1 MQPSPAPVAPLAPRP
16 AAVGIVVSDMA
27 ASLAFYRALGLAVP
41 EEPDAHVEI
50 PFGGLRLLLDT
61 EEVLAS
67 FDPSFTPTTGSG
79 RVGLA
84 LECGSPAEV
93 DAAYDR
99 LVSAG
104 YRGHL
109 APFDAVWGQ
118 RYASV
123 LDPDGVGVDL
133 FAGGSAL

>member
-1 MQPSPAPVAPLAPRP
+1 MQPAPS
-16 AAVGIVVSDMA
+16 AVGIVVSDMA
-27 ASLAFYRALGLAVP
+27 ASLAFYRALGLEVP
-41 EEPDAHVEI
+41 DEPAPHVEI

-61 EEVLAS
+61 EETVAS
-67 FDPSFTPTTGSG
+67 FDPSFTPPTGNG

-93 DAAYDR
+93 DAAYER
-99 LVSAG
+99 LVDAG

-109 APFDAVWGQ
+109 APFDAFWGQ
-118 RYASV
+118 RYAAV

-133 FAGGSAL
+133 FAASS

>member
-1 MQPSPAPVAPLAPRP
+1 M
-16 AAVGIVVSDMA
+16 
-27 ASLAFYRALGLAVP
+27 
-41 EEPDAHVEI
+41 
-50 PFGGLRLLLDT
+50 
-61 EEVLAS
+61 LAS
-67 FDPSFTPTTGSG
+67 FDPSFTPPTGSG

-84 LECGSPAEV
+84 MECGSPAEV

>member
-1 MQPSPAPVAPLAPRP
+1 MKLQPF
-16 AAVGIVVSDMA
+16 AVGIVVADMA
-27 ASLAFYRALGLAVP
+27 ASLAFYRSLGLDVP
-41 EEPDAHVEI
+41 DEPAPHVEV
-50 PFGGLRLLLDT
+50 PFGALRLLLDT
-61 EEVLAS
+61 EETVAS
-67 FDPSFTPTTGSG
+67 FDPSFTPPTGEG

-84 LECGSPAEV
+84 LECDSPADV
-93 DAAYDR
+93 DAAYER
-99 LVSAG
+99 LVGQG

-133 FAGGSAL
+133 FAASS

>member
-1 MQPSPAPVAPLAPRP
+1 MQPAPS
-16 AAVGIVVSDMA
+16 AVGIVVSDMA
-27 ASLAFYRALGLAVP
+27 ASLAFYRALGLEVP
-41 EEPDAHVEI
+41 DDAAPHVEI

-61 EEVLAS
+61 EETVAS
-67 FDPSFTPTTGSG
+67 FDPSFTPPTGNG

-93 DAAYDR
+93 DAAYER
-99 LVSAG
+99 LVGAG

-109 APFDAVWGQ
+109 APFDAFWGQ

-133 FAGGSAL
+133 FAASP

>member
-1 MQPSPAPVAPLAPRP
+1 MRTSP
-16 AAVGIVVSDMA
+16 AAVGIVVTDMA
-27 ASLAFYRALGLAVP
+27 ASLAFYRTLGLEVP
-41 EEPDAHVEI
+41 DDPAPHVEI

-61 EEVLAS
+61 EEVVAS
-67 FDPSFTPTTGSG
+67 FDPSFTPPTGAG

-84 LECGSPAEV
+84 VECTSPAEV
-93 DAAYDR
+93 DAEYDR
-99 LVSAG
+99 LVGAG

-118 RYASV
+118 RYAVV

-133 FAGGSAL
+133 FATRP